1 MYGIFT
7 LGVVVIPIACAVHV
21 LKTGRPFW
29 WLLIIFFGSV
39 PGCIVYGLVE
49 ILPDMR
55 RDPSI
60 KRFGSEIVMAVD
72 PTRKIR
78 HLEEELSISDTV
90 KNRQLL
96 AEAYVA
102 AGRYADAVGMYQS
115 CLKGIYADDP
125 PFVLGLAFAQFL
137 NQTYPEAKET
147 IERLAQVDVKFR
159 PLERRLLLARTLEAM
174 NETEAALEEYEPLAK
189 QYPGEEAKCRYALL
203 LKNTGQTEKAREVFE
218 RILLNARRS
227 PRYYRKVQRHWINVA
242 RQNVGR

>member
-7 LGVVVIPIACAVHV
+7 LAIVVQIICAVHA

-39 PGCIVYGLVE
+39 PGCIIYALVE
-49 ILPDMR
+49 ILPEMR
-55 RDPSI
+55 RDPSL
-60 KRFGSEIVMAVD
+60 KKFGSEIVMVVD
-72 PTRKIR
+72 PSRKIR
-78 HLEEELSISDTV
+78 LLEEDLSISDTV

-102 AGRYADAVGMYQS
+102 AGRYEDAVRMYKS

-137 NQTYPEAKET
+137 NQAYPEAKQT
-147 IERLAQVDVKFR
+147 IDRLAQVDDKFR
-159 PLERRLLLARTLEAM
+159 PLERRLLLARTFEAM
-174 NETEAALEEYEPLAK
+174 NQTDRALEEYRPLAK

-203 LKNTGQTEKAREVFE
+203 LKKTGQTDKAQEVFN
-218 RILLNARRS
+218 RILLSARRS

-242 RQNVGR
+242 RQNVGK

>member
-1 MYGIFT
+1 M
-7 LGVVVIPIACAVHV
+7 
-21 LKTGRPFW
+21 
-29 WLLIIFFGSV
+29 
-39 PGCIVYGLVE
+39 
-49 ILPDMR
+49 
-55 RDPSI
+55 
-60 KRFGSEIVMAVD
+60 
-72 PTRKIR
+72 
-78 HLEEELSISDTV
+78 
-90 KNRQLL
+90 L

-218 RILLNARRS
+218 EDSTKRQAVAQILPQGATPLD
-227 PRYYRKVQRHWINVA
+227 QRGPAERGAVS
-242 RQNVGR
+242 REQRM

>member
-1 MYGIFT
+1 MYGAIT
-7 LGVVVIPIACAVHV
+7 LFAVIQIICAIHA

-29 WLLIIFFGSV
+29 WLLIIFFGSM
-39 PGCIVYGLVE
+39 PGCIIYGLVE
-49 ILPDMR
+49 VLPEMR
-55 RDPSI
+55 RDPSM
-60 KRFGSEIVMAVD
+60 KRFGTELVMAVD
-72 PTRKIR
+72 PSRKIR
-78 HLEEELSISDTV
+78 RLEEDLSISDTI

-102 AGRYADAVGMYQS
+102 AGRYEDAVAMYES

-147 IERLAQVDVKFR
+147 IDRLDRVAPKFR

-174 NETEAALEEYEPLAK
+174 NELDRALEEYDPLVK
-189 QYPGEEAKCRYALL
+189 QYPGEEARCRYAVL
-203 LKNTGQTEKAREVFE
+203 LKKTGQTDKAREVFE

-242 RQNVGR
+242 KQNVGR